1 MFKVL
6 FRVSLE
12 RKLKSYE
19 VMLFDKILKRVILY
33 AQFYLKSVDF
43 GIHKY
48 LKSVKKADMFYQTN
62 ASFLKKIK

>member
-6 FRVSLE
+6 FAQA
-12 RKLKSYE
+12 LKESE
-19 VMLFDKILKRVILY
+19 NLTGLCFFDKILKSVILY

-62 ASFLKKIK
+62 ASFLKRIK